1 MNRLEQILC
10 ASIGV
15 FAGALLSDI
24 VVGDG
29 VQMDDL
35 YQAAMIALIAAL
47 IQGWLTRKRPG

>member
-1 MNRLEQILC
+1 MTRLEQILC

-15 FAGALLSDI
+15 FVGALLSDV

-29 VQMDDL
+29 LQMDDL

-47 IQGWLTRKRPG
+47 IQGWLTRKRP